1 MKEVLVLIEAIFVI
15 LTIVAAAAA
24 LMANNST
31 FMQAYSLLPTV
42 SVFSSADSSMADSLA
57 GVLYVQYSNSNA
69 ISVIDLATNA
79 ILRNITVDGTIHNI
93 KLSDD
98 QMTLYILT
106 SDGDSGTIFML
117 NTTTNELIKEIPTE
131 VSIQDIAIFNGTM
144 YASDVLEG
152 RILVMDVNGTLI
164 DEIDVGSKPQYMEVR
179 PDGQVLYVTSLA
191 GPISV
196 VDLEQKR
203 VIKEIDSGS
212 MPHRPSFTNQ
222 GAILFVA
229 NTGSDTLSVI
239 DSRKHEI
246 IKSIPVGDSPEYV
259 ALNPDQT
266 LAYVSNMDSNTVSVV
281 DAEKVVNEIPVG
293 DGPYGIAF
301 SADGGDLAY
310 VSNMRENDIYVIN
323 TTSSNVTSTIS
334 AGGAGPHQ
342 IVARKPDME
351 IVRTENNNNTNNN
364 NSSVIGRIFVEV
376 PDDREEF
383 ARGLMFRKHLPWNAG
398 MLFAFD
404 DEEIRRFWMKN
415 TLIPLDMIFV
425 DSSSK
430 IIDIKENVPPCKQ
443 EECPTYPSKEPAQYV
458 LEVNAG
464 FVQEKGVKIG
474 DRLVTFND
482 FKADDADRKYSEI
495 SSSIKF

>member
-1 MKEVLVLIEAIFVI
+1 MIEAIFVI
-15 LTIVAAAAA
+15 LTIAAVVVAAF
-24 LMANNST
+24 MANNST
-31 FMQAYSLLPTV
+31 FMQPYSLLPV
-42 SVFSSADSSMADSLA
+42 AIAFGSAERLTAESLA
-57 GVLYVQYSNSNA
+57 GVLYVQNSNSNT
-69 ISVIDLATNA
+69 ISVVDLATNA
-79 ILRNITVDGTIHNI
+79 ILRNITVDGRIHNI

-98 QMTLYILT
+98 QVTLYILT
-106 SDGDSGTIFML
+106 SDGDSGTIFMM
-117 NTTTNELIKEIPTE
+117 NTTTNELMNEISTE
-131 VSIQDIAIFNGTM
+131 VSVQDIAMFNGTM
-144 YASDVLEG
+144 YASDVLG
-152 RILVMDVNGTLI
+152 GKILVMNANGTLI
-164 DEIDVGSKPQYMEVR
+164 DEIDISSKPQYMEVR
-179 PDGQVLYVTSLA
+179 PDGQVLYVTSLT

-212 MPHRPSFTNQ
+212 MPHGLSFTNQ
-222 GAILFVA
+222 GSILFVA
-229 NTGSDTLSVI
+229 NTGSDTLSAI

-246 IKSIPVGDSPEYV
+246 IRSIAVGDSPEYV

-266 LAYVSNMDSNTVSVV
+266 LAYVSNMDSNTVSIV
-281 DAEKVVNEIPVG
+281 DADKVINEIRVG
-293 DGPYGIAF
+293 NGPYGIAF

-310 VSNMRENDIYVIN
+310 VSNTRGNDISVIN

-342 IVARKPDME
+342 IVARKPDIE
-351 IVRTENNNNTNNN
+351 IVRTENNNNNN
-364 NSSVIGRIFVEV
+364 NSSVIGRVFVEV

-404 DEEIRRFWMKN
+404 DEGTRRFWMKN
-415 TLIPLDMIFV
+415 TLIPLDMVFF

-464 FVQEKGVKIG
+464 FVQEKGIKIG
-474 DRLVTFND
+474 DGLVTLNE
-482 FKADDADRKYSEI
+482 FKAYTTG
-495 SSSIKF
+495 

>member
-1 MKEVLVLIEAIFVI
+1 MEEVLVLIEAIFVI
-15 LTIVAAAAA
+15 LTIVAAVAAF
-24 LMANNST
+24 MANNST
-31 FMQAYSLLPTV
+31 FMQAYSLLPAI
-42 SVFSSADSSMADSLA
+42 SAFGSADSLMADSLA
-57 GVLYVQYSNSNA
+57 GELYVQYSNSNT
-69 ISVIDLATNA
+69 ISVIDLATNS
-79 ILRNITVDGTIHNI
+79 ILRNITVNGMVHNI

-117 NTTTNELIKEIPTE
+117 NTTTNELMKEIPTE
-131 VSIQDIAIFNGTM
+131 VYVQDIAIFNGTM
-144 YASDVLEG
+144 YASDVLGG
-152 RILVMDVNGTLI
+152 RILVMDIDGTLI

-196 VDLEQKR
+196 VDLGQKR
-203 VIKEIDSGS
+203 AIKEIDSGS

-222 GAILFVA
+222 GSILFVA

-266 LAYVSNMDSNTVSVV
+266 LAYVSNMDSNRVSIV
-281 DAEKVVNEIPVG
+281 DADKVVNEIPVG
-293 DGPYGIAF
+293 NGPYGIAF

-310 VSNMRENDIYVIN
+310 VSSMRGNDISVIN
-323 TTSSNVTSTIS
+323 TTSSNVTSTIY
-334 AGGAGPHQ
+334 AGGAGPDQ
-342 IVARKPDME
+342 IVARKPDIE
-351 IVRTENNNNTNNN
+351 IVRTENNNTNNNNSNNNNNN
-364 NSSVIGRIFVEV
+364 NSSVIGHIFIEV

-398 MLFAFD
+398 MLFAYD
-404 DEEIRRFWMKN
+404 NEEIRRFWMKN

-443 EECPTYPSKEPAQYV
+443 EECPTYLSKEPAQYV

-482 FKADDADRKYSEI
+482 FKAYDAD
-495 SSSIKF
+495 